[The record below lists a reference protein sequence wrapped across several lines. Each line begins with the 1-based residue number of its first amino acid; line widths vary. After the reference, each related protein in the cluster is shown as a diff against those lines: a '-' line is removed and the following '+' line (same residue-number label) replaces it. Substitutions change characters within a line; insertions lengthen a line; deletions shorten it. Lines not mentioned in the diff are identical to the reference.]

1 MLGSIRAFCF
11 LDMALAFLPVPFF
24 LRFVRCRAAHI
35 ARPLVQTDDVRYFR
49 PFEEGVV
56 CW

>member
-1 MLGSIRAFCF
+1 
-11 LDMALAFLPVPFF
+11 MALAFLPVPFF